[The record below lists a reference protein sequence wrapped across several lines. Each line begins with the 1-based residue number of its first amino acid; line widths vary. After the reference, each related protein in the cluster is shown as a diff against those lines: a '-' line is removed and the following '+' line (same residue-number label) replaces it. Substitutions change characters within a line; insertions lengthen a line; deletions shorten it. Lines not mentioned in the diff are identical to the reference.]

1 MDEIEPIIGIYLET
15 SFCFIA
21 IMKNDKFE
29 IISDNFFQKNKI
41 PSIIC
46 FKNKYILINKK
57 T

>member
-1 MDEIEPIIGIYLET
+1 MYEIEPIIGIYLET

-46 FKNKYILINKK
+46 FKNKHILINKK